1 MQYYLFLNTFVDNE
15 FLETSS
21 GNPSGSTA
29 NVMLWDQTSGK
40 INFINNYFLLYILS
54 NKIYSNRI

>member
-40 INFINNYFLLYILS
+40 INFMNNYFLLYILS
-54 NKIYSNRI
+54 NKI